1 MDASYF
7 TLLDEAVQAEP
18 VSALDPEVAAPIA
31 AVGIVKD
38 RSFAPDRNWFA
49 VLRFYSP
56 LPAFFDKS
64 WQPDEIEPR
73 TERP

>member
-1 MDASYF
+1 MLWFAPERPAGVVEGNWVQ
-7 TLLDEAVQAEP
+7 TL
-18 VSALDPEVAAPIA
+18 
-31 AVGIVKD
+31 
-38 RSFAPDRNWFA
+38 PDRNWFA